1 MNLLQEVGDLTQWMS
16 RNGWNERNAGNLSVR
31 LRPEQLAKFGADLR
45 PIRSWR
51 LNTDARPL
59 AGETFLVTASGGYFK
74 NIRSDPEKNL
84 GVLRIG
90 KDGDTAD
97 LLWGFAGRGR
107 PTSELAAHLLC
118 HAARLAVDPA
128 QRVVLH
134 CHPLHL
140 LTLTIVHPLEDRALT
155 RTLWKM
161 HSECVLVFPEGVGVL
176 PWMVCGGEQIAQASA
191 EKLTSCRLL
200 LWGAHGAV
208 AVGDTLD
215 QAFGL
220 IETAEKAAE
229 VYLKALPLGIRSAI
243 TDDGL
248 AALARAFEVEPRE
261 GYLER
266 KEGRAP

>member
-1 MNLLQEVGDLTQWMS
+1 MNLMQEVGELTQWMS
-16 RNGWNERNAGNLSVR
+16 RSGWNERNAGNLSVR
-31 LRPEQLAKFGADLR
+31 LRPGQLAKFGADLR

-51 LNTDARPL
+51 LHTDARPL

-74 NIRSDPEKNL
+74 NIRSDPGKDL

-97 LLWGFAGRGR
+97 L
-107 PTSELAAHLLC
+107 
-118 HAARLAVDPA
+118 
-128 QRVVLH
+128 
-134 CHPLHL
+134 L

-176 PWMVCGGEQIAQASA
+176 PWMVCGGGQIAQASA
-191 EKLTSCRLL
+191 EMTSCRML